1 MPERALE
8 GLKVLELGDF
18 ISAAYASKLLAD
30 LGAEV
35 LKVEPTEGDSS
46 RHHGPFPGDEPHDE
60 RSGLYLFLNANKRS
74 VTLDLTQPQG
84 AALCRRLAQ
93 QADIVIHNLPP
104 ADLEAYGL
112 DYETLSEGHPELLMS
127 SITVFGYDTP
137 YRDWKGHALTA
148 TVASGI
154 SARIGDPGR
163 SPLWI
168 PYCAADFQGG
178 IHGAAAALLAL
189 RARRTTGEGQHAWV
203 SIVEIVGSYLA
214 GSALPGFVLGGQLRS
229 RAGTH
234 MEAFYPWQVVPSADG
249 YFEVITMVD
258 DQWHRF
264 VELMGQSDAPW
275 AADERLEE
283 RWTAWQWAEEIDP
296 HWYPWMRE
304 RTTAELTEL
313 FRENG
318 LPFQPVNALDVVADS
333 DHLRERDFWRTVTHP
348 EAGEYTTLGP
358 PYRLSETPWELR
370 RPPPLLGQHNDE
382 VLRSELGLGDAEFGE
397 LVAAG
402 VVAAGTAAS

>member
-35 LKVEPTEGDSS
+35 VKVEPPAGDSS
-46 RHHGPFPGDEPHDE
+46 RRHGPFAGDEPHPE

-74 VTLDLTQPQG
+74 VTLDLAQPQG
-84 AALCRRLAQ
+84 AELCRRLAQ
-93 QADIVIHNLPP
+93 QADIVVHNLPP
-104 ADLEAYGL
+104 AELEAAGL
-112 DYETLSEGHPELLMS
+112 DYETLAQGHPELVMS

-148 TVASGI
+148 TAASGI

-163 SPLWI
+163 APLWI

-189 RARRTTGEGQHAWV
+189 RARRADGEGQHAWV
-203 SIVEIVGSYLA
+203 SIVEVVGTYLA
-214 GSALPGFVLGGQLRS
+214 GSALPGFVLSGQLRS

-234 MEAFYPWQVVPSADG
+234 MEAFYPWQVTPSADG

-258 DQWHRF
+258 DQWQRF

-275 AADERLEE
+275 AADERLQS
-283 RWTAWQWAEEIDP
+283 RWTAWQWADEFDQ
-296 HWYPWMRE
+296 HWHSWMSE

-313 FRENG
+313 FREHG
-318 LPFQPVNALDVVADS
+318 LPFQPVNSLDVVAES
-333 DHLRERDFWRTVTHP
+333 EHLRERGFWQTVTHP
-348 EAGEYTTLGP
+348 QAGEYTTLGA
-358 PYRLSETPWELR
+358 PYRLSATPWELR
-370 RPPPLLGQHNDE
+370 RPPPLLGEHNDE
-382 VLRSELGLGDAEFGE
+382 VLRSELGLDAAEFDA

-402 VVAAGTAAS
+402 VVAAAAETS

>member
-35 LKVEPTEGDSS
+35 IKVEPLAGDSS
-46 RHHGPFPGDEPHDE
+46 RRQGPFPGDEPHDE

-74 VTLDLTQPQG
+74 VTLDLAQPQG

-104 ADLEAYGL
+104 AELEGYGL
-112 DYETLSEGHPELLMS
+112 DYETLSEGHPELVMS

-137 YRDWKGHALTA
+137 YRDWKGYALTA

-154 SARIGDPGR
+154 SMRIGDPGR

-189 RARRTTGEGQHAWV
+189 RARRRSGEGQHAWI
-203 SIVEIVGSYLA
+203 SIVEVIGSYLA
-214 GSALPGFVLGGQLRS
+214 GSALPGFVFSGQLRS

-234 MEAFYPWQVVPSADG
+234 MEAFYPWQVTPSADG

-258 DQWHRF
+258 DQWQRF

-275 AADERLEE
+275 AADERLQS

-313 FRENG
+313 FQEHG
-318 LPFQPVNALDVVADS
+318 LPFQPVNSIDVVAES
-333 DHLRERDFWRTVTHP
+333 DHLKARDFWQRVTHA

-370 RPPPLLGQHNDE
+370 RPPPLLGEHNDE
-382 VLRSELGLGDAEFGE
+382 VLRSELGLGDDELGA

-402 VVAAGTAAS
+402 VIAAGADSS